1 MHDNQIAVF
10 NVTLR
15 RAIDPAFI
23 SAPRHFLEAL
33 DQSLALE
40 AGQPLDPEHAVQLID
55 LVLVADRAQSFGIF
69 GQYVAVDVLI
79 ADPDAR
85 ITRYLVVDTGH
96 RDAAFPMQ
104 DRLGRCPDDL
114 WIDIGPRAIDGV
126 EIEHHDPQGNAVVQR
141 VVKHGHR
148 LRRERKPRVGITD
161 DGADGHDLLSCIGE
175 WLRGIAGDR
184 GAL

>member
-1 MHDNQIAVF
+1 MTIRSRFSISRSAARH
-10 NVTLR
+10 R
-15 RAIDPAFI
+15 SRA
-23 SAPRHFLEAL
+23 SAPQHFLEAL
-33 DQSLALE
+33 EQPLALE
-40 AGQPLDPEHAVQLID
+40 AGQSLDPEHAVQLID

-114 WIDIGPRAIDGV
+114 WIDIGPRAILGV
-126 EIEHHDPQGNAVVQR
+126 EVEHHDP
-141 VVKHGHR
+141 
-148 LRRERKPRVGITD
+148 
-161 DGADGHDLLSCIGE
+161 
-175 WLRGIAGDR
+175 RGT
-184 GAL
+184 